1 MTRRE
6 LIAVWIAA
14 GLMALM
20 LLVPPW
26 VVRQDV
32 RSIKGEHLSSSEN
45 VEYAFLLSPPK
56 RYSTSVTP
64 AEGLLLVQWGGVAI
78 VLAAVL
84 VTFRANAAGRK
95 R

>member
-6 LIAVWIAA
+6 LVVVWIAA

-26 VVRQDV
+26 IVRQDV
-32 RSIKGEHLSSSEN
+32 YSIKGEHLSSGES
-45 VEYAFLLSPPK
+45 VEYACIFSPPK

-64 AEGLLLVQWGGVAI
+64 AEGLLLLQWAGVA
-78 VLAAVL
+78 VVGAAVF
-84 VTFRANAAGRK
+84 VTFRTNASGRK

>member
-1 MTRRE
+1 
-6 LIAVWIAA
+6 
-14 GLMALM
+14 MALM

-32 RSIKGEHLSSSEN
+32 RSIKGEHLSTSEN
-45 VEYAFLLSPPK
+45 IEYATILSPPK

-64 AEGLLLVQWGGVAI
+64 AEGLLLVQWAGVGI

-84 VTFRANAAGRK
+84 VTFRTTGNGRK